1 MKKQLFNKGALFAL
15 SCFYLSLSNVVFAA
29 EDSAIP
35 DEIGVSKTQEAQK
48 SEAPATGAAED
59 SVKPADSKQKEQ
71 KKSEAPTPVASDEPQ
86 AMGEVSVYGERPA
99 AFRNITTSTEAAS
112 KALIESTNVINTEDA
127 VKYLPSVQIR
137 KRFIGDRNAIL
148 ASRNAGTLDS
158 ARSLVYADNV
168 LVSMLLGNSYSF
180 APRWWFVSPQEIERV
195 DVSYG
200 AHSAAYA
207 GNAAG
212 VVMVM
217 KSRMPEKFEAYADAQ
232 AFSQSFNLYGTN
244 ETYNGSRAGAFLGNR
259 NGDLRWTLSA
269 GHLENT
275 GHPMSFATAARSTTA
290 ASGTATAVTGY
301 YWDKDPKNADRVVF
315 GATGKDHN
323 IQDNAKVKLAYDL
336 SPGSRLTYTIGLW
349 RSDSD
354 AGVQSYLRDAA
365 GNPVY
370 SGAVNIGGFGYTLS
384 STALQPS
391 KRLEEHLMN
400 SLTWR
405 YDQKQESD
413 WAFEAALTKYNFG
426 KDTTRKPTV
435 ALPAALAGGN
445 GQVQL
450 QDGTGWHTSDVR
462 ADWSP
467 DRGKRGHDVAF
478 GYHYDQHTLNDRTY
492 TNTNWL
498 AGNATTI
505 SSGNTGN
512 TETQAFYVQDAI
524 QMGQDTKLTLG
535 VRQEQW
541 RAFDGTKRNATTT
554 LTYPVR
560 KENYTS
566 PKLSVSWVA
575 TEAWLLRG
583 SFSRA
588 ARFPT
593 VTELFQGTISGT
605 SITNNDPNLKP
616 EKILASELAAERDL
630 GGDGNLRISLFQD
643 DVTDYLTRQTNT
655 TVSPMVTNIQ
665 NVDKVRIR
673 GMETSMK
680 RSNAFM
686 QGLDLTGSLTY
697 ADPKILANSKSPAS
711 VGKKMI
717 RIPDWR
723 ATLAAT
729 WHPAEKMDFTLAGR
743 YSGRQYGEL
752 DNSDT
757 NDMTYG
763 GSSRFFVVDVKFNY
777 RFDKRFSMALG
788 VDNLNNQKYYA
799 YHPYTQRTWIAQ
811 VKGSL

>member
-1 MKKQLFNKGALFAL
+1 MKKQLFDSGKLFAL
-15 SCFYLSLSNVVFAA
+15 SCIYVSVASAAFAA
-29 EDSAIP
+29 
-35 DEIGVSKTQEAQK
+35 
-48 SEAPATGAAED
+48 
-59 SVKPADSKQKEQ
+59 
-71 KKSEAPTPVASDEPQ
+71 DEPQ
-86 AMGEVSVYGERPA
+86 VMEEVSVYGERPA

-127 VKYLPSVQIR
+127 VKYLPSIQIR

-148 ASRNAGTLDS
+148 SSRNAGTIDS

-168 LVSMLLGNSYSF
+168 LVSMLLGNSYSY

-232 AFSQSFNLYGTN
+232 AFSQAFKLYGTD
-244 ETYNGSRAGAFLGNR
+244 ETYNGARAGAFLGNR

-275 GHPMSFATAARSTTA
+275 GHPMSFAVNPTPGGAGTTVV
-290 ASGTATAVTGY
+290 SGY
-301 YWDKDPKNADRVVF
+301 HLDKDAKGSTRIVV
-315 GATGKDHN
+315 GATGIDHN
-323 IQDNAKVKLAYDL
+323 LQDNAKVKLAYDF
-336 SPGSRLTYTIGLW
+336 SPGSRLTYTLGYW
-349 RSDSD
+349 QSDSD
-354 AGVQSYLRDAA
+354 VSVQSYLRDAA

-370 SGAVNIGGFGYTLS
+370 SGPIQINGTNYNLS
-384 STALQPS
+384 TTALQPS
-391 KRLEEHLMN
+391 KRLEEHWMN

-405 YDQKQESD
+405 YDPKQESD
-413 WAFEAALTKYNFG
+413 WAFEAALSKYEFG

-435 ALPAALAGGN
+435 ALPAAAAGGA

-450 QDGTGWHTSDVR
+450 LDGTGWHTADLR
-462 ADWSP
+462 ADWRP
-467 DRGKRGHDVAF
+467 DGGKHGHDVAF

-498 AGNATTI
+498 AGNATTVNA
-505 SSGNTGN
+505 GNTGN
-512 TETQAFYVQDAI
+512 TETQGFYVQDAI
-524 QMGQDTKLTLG
+524 QMGQDMKLTLG
-535 VRQEQW
+535 LRYEQW
-541 RAFDGTKRNATTT
+541 RAFNGTKTKTTTT
-554 LTYPVR
+554 LAYPER
-560 KENYTS
+560 KEDFTS
-566 PKLSVSWVA
+566 PKLSLSWVA
-575 TEAWLLRG
+575 TEEWLLRG
-583 SFSRA
+583 SLSRA

-616 EKILASELAAERDL
+616 EKILAGELAAERDL
-630 GGDGNLRISLFQD
+630 DGAGNLRISLFQD
-643 DVTDYLTRQTNT
+643 DVSDYLTRQTNT
-655 TVSPMVTNIQ
+655 TVTPTVTNIQ

-673 GMETSMK
+673 GVETSMQ
-680 RSNAFM
+680 RRNAFM
-686 QGLDLTGSLTY
+686 QGLDLTGSVTY
-697 ADPKILANSKSPAS
+697 AESKILANANNPAS
-711 VGKKMI
+711 VGMEMI

-729 WHPAEKMDFTLAGR
+729 WHASEAMDFTLAGR
-743 YSGRQYGEL
+743 YSGRQYNLL
-752 DNSDT
+752 DNSDI
-757 NDMTYG
+757 NGDVYG
-763 GSSRFFVVDVKFNY
+763 GVSRFFVMDAKFNY
-777 RFDKRFSMALG
+777 RFDKRLSMSVG
-788 VDNLNNQKYYA
+788 VDNLNNEKYYA
-799 YHPYTQRTWIAQ
+799 FHPYSQRTWIVQ

>member
-1 MKKQLFNKGALFAL
+1 MKKQLISGGKLFVL
-15 SCFYLSLSNVVFAA
+15 SCIYVSVTNAAFAA
-29 EDSAIP
+29 EDAAMP
-35 DEIGVSKTQEAQK
+35 NEGAVSSTQEQQK
-48 SEAPATGAAED
+48 SEVPATVAA
-59 SVKPADSKQKEQ
+59 
-71 KKSEAPTPVASDEPQ
+71 DEPKT
-86 AMGEVSVYGERPA
+86 MEEVSVYGERPA
-99 AFRNITTSTEAAS
+99 AFRNITTSTEAAT
-112 KALIESTNVINTEDA
+112 KQLIESTNVINTEDA

-168 LVSMLLGNSYSF
+168 LVSMLLGNSYSY
-180 APRWWFVSPQEIERV
+180 APRWWFVAPQEIERV

-217 KSRMPEKFEAYADAQ
+217 KSKMPEKFEAQAEAQ
-232 AFSQSFNLYGTN
+232 AFSQSFNLYSTK
-244 ETYNGSRAGAFLGNR
+244 ETYNGSRLGAFLGNR
-259 NGDLRWTLSA
+259 NGDVRWTFSA

-275 GHPMSFATAARSTTA
+275 GHPMSFSTAARSTTA
-290 ASGTATAVTGY
+290 PGAATVVTGY
-301 YWDKDPKNADRVVF
+301 HWDKDPKNADRVVM
-315 GATGKDHN
+315 GATGIDHN
-323 IQDNAKVKLAYDL
+323 IQDNAKVKLAYDF
-336 SPGSRLTYTIGLW
+336 SPGSRLTYTLGLW

-354 AGVQSYLRDAA
+354 ASVQSYLRDAA

-370 SGAVNIGGFGYTLS
+370 SGNVNIDGFRYTLAN
-384 STALQPS
+384 TALQPT

-413 WAFEAALTKYNFG
+413 WAFEAALTKYQFT

-435 ALPAALAGGN
+435 ALPVASSGGA

-450 QDGTGWHTSDVR
+450 LDGTGWHTADVR
-462 ADWSP
+462 ADWRP
-467 DRGKRGHDVAF
+467 DAGGRGHDVAF
-478 GYHYDQHTLNDRTY
+478 GYHYDQHNLNDRTY
-492 TNTNWL
+492 TNTDWL
-498 AGNATTI
+498 AGNATTVNA
-505 SSGNTGN
+505 GNTGK
-512 TETQAFYVQDAI
+512 TETQGLYVQDAI
-524 QMGQDTKLTLG
+524 QMGQEMKLTLG
-535 VRQEQW
+535 LRYEQW
-541 RAFDGTKRNATTT
+541 RAFNGTKTNTTTT
-554 LTYPVR
+554 LAYPER
-560 KENYTS
+560 KENFAS
-566 PKLSVSWVA
+566 PKLSLSWMV
-575 TEAWLLRG
+575 TEEWVLRG
-583 SFSRA
+583 SLSSA

-593 VTELFQGTISGT
+593 VTELFQGAITGT

-630 GGDGNLRISLFQD
+630 GGAGNLRISLFQD

-655 TVSPMVTNIQ
+655 TVVPSVTNIQ
-665 NVDKVRIR
+665 NVDKVRIQ
-673 GMETSMK
+673 GMETSIQ
-680 RSNAFM
+680 RRDAFM
-686 QGLDLTGSLTY
+686 QGLDMSGSLTY

-729 WHPAEKMDFTLAGR
+729 WHADDKMDFTLAGR
-743 YSGRQYGEL
+743 YSGKQYGEL
-752 DNSDT
+752 DNSDI
-757 NDMTYG
+757 NDKTFG
-763 GSSRFFVVDVKFNY
+763 GSSKFFVMDAKFNY
-777 RFDKRFSMALG
+777 KFNKQFSMSAG
-788 VDNLNNQKYYA
+788 VDNLNNDKYYA
-799 YHPYTQRTWIAQ
+799 FHPYTQRTWIVQ